1 MSCPLKLPELLYA
14 YVFSVTKCWLIM
26 RSLVNMYFVQ
36 RRMTERSTV
45 CKLLYRRVI
54 ESPSL
59 QKVIFYLAYDE
70 LVKPLIE
77 SSSAA

>member
-1 MSCPLKLPELLYA
+1 
-14 YVFSVTKCWLIM
+14 M